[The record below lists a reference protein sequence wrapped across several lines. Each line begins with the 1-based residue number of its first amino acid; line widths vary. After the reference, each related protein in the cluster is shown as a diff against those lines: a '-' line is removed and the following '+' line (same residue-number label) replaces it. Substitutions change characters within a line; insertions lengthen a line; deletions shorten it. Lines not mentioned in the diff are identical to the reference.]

1 MRARLPGGN
10 GNGKEEDFRR
20 VDGRCRRDEE
30 ASRGKADAAE
40 LQGGTDAASGSG
52 FQVYSRDAEKDA
64 VFASRVC
71 QEAADQRK
79 NIGKMGAGAGQAES
93 SGGGVGSAGAPVS
106 RHAGATGE
114 GGGWLMRSKCDER
127 TLGLPTNS

>member
-20 VDGRCRRDEE
+20 VDGRRRRDEE
-30 ASRGKADAAE
+30 ASRRKADAAE

-52 FQVYSRDAEKDA
+52 FQVYPRDPEKDA
-64 VFASRVC
+64 VFESRVC

-79 NIGKMGAGAGQAES
+79 DIGEMGAGAGQAGSS
-93 SGGGVGSAGAPVS
+93 SGSSGVSGAPVS
-106 RHAGATGE
+106 RPGGAAG
-114 GGGWLMRSKCDER
+114 ER
-127 TLGLPTNS
+127 

>member
-1 MRARLPGGN
+1 MLRGN

-20 VDGRCRRDEE
+20 VDGRRRRDEE
-30 ASRGKADAAE
+30 ASRRKADAAE

-52 FQVYSRDAEKDA
+52 FQVYPRDPEKDA

-93 SGGGVGSAGAPVS
+93 SGGSSGSAGAPVS
-106 RHAGATGE
+106 RHARAAGK
-114 GGGWLMRSKCDER
+114 GGGSLMRSKCEESMEI
-127 TLGLPTNS
+127 GK

>member
-20 VDGRCRRDEE
+20 VDGRRRRDEE
-30 ASRGKADAAE
+30 ASRGKADAAK

-52 FQVYSRDAEKDA
+52 FQVYPRDAYEDE

-79 NIGKMGAGAGQAES
+79 DTGKMGAGAGQAES
-93 SGGGVGSAGAPVS
+93 SGSSVGSAGAPVS
-106 RHAGATGE
+106 RHGGATGKA
-114 GGGWLMRSKCDER
+114 GG
-127 TLGLPTNS
+127 